1 MANKETFTKHVMHCK
16 SNPNAVKCKGHKASP
31 EARAKISASLKKA
44 HAEGRAHNIG
54 ESRWNNEPSY
64 PEKWFMRVVENELKD
79 KSYVKEFSFHRF
91 SIDFAWPAKKVA
103 IEIGGAQHYLQ
114 NEFGLK
120 QHARDVEKD
129 KLLKEE
135 GWKELRT
142 AWTEIYANPKDW
154 ILKVKS
160 IVDGD

>member
-1 MANKETFTKHVMHCK
+1 
-16 SNPNAVKCKGHKASP
+16 
-31 EARAKISASLKKA
+31 
-44 HAEGRAHNIG
+44 
-54 ESRWNNEPSY
+54 
-64 PEKWFMRVVENELKD
+64 MRVVENELKD

-103 IEIGGAQHYLQ
+103 IEIDGAQHYLQ